1 MSNRRQIIQ
10 AGAALGGA
18 AMLGAPLLARA
29 QQSVIKIGYSASKTG
44 PGAGGNATQ
53 NDPVYTMWF
62 KEIEAAGGITVKGKK
77 YAVEKIE
84 YDDRSNPEEAIRA
97 YERLATQDK
106 VDFVFAPWGTGMNLA
121 VAPTLNKYKYPH
133 LAVSSIT
140 DKAPMLV
147 KRWNNIFFHQG
158 GGSMYG
164 EQLVNLLE
172 EQRKAGKIG
181 NKIAM
186 VSIADEFG
194 VDLSGGARKAAAKH
208 GFQFV
213 YDKTYPGGTQDFS
226 GIINDVKGLNPD
238 AFVAFSYPPDS
249 IGLTATAQ
257 SQGFNPKVYFVGIG
271 TAFPMFVK
279 RFGPNTEG
287 IMGVGGVN
295 ADNPNWQSFF
305 KRHVELT
312 GKEPDR
318 FSNMLIHS
326 TLNILKEAIERAGTL
341 DRAAV
346 IEEIRK
352 GSFNTPNGVISYK
365 DQQWSDVW
373 CVGQWLGGEFHGLAP
388 VNKPGAKKPVIPK
401 PAWKAV

>member
-1 MSNRRQIIQ
+1 MTQRRLIIK

-18 AMLGAPLLARA
+18 AAFGAPMLARA

-62 KEIEAAGGITVKGKK
+62 KQIAAEGGITIKGKK
-77 YAVEKIE
+77 YLVEKIE

-121 VAPTLNKYKYPH
+121 IAPTLNKYKYPH
-133 LAVSSIT
+133 MAVSAIT
-140 DKAPMLV
+140 DKAPMV
-147 KRWNNIFFHQG
+147 TKRFNNIFFHQG

-172 EQRKAGKIG
+172 EQRKAGVIG

-186 VSIADEFG
+186 VNIADEFG

-208 GFQFV
+208 GFQLV
-213 YDKTYPGGTQDFS
+213 YDKSYPGGTQDFS
-226 GIINDVKGLNPD
+226 GIINDAKSLGVD
-238 AFVAFSYPPDS
+238 AFIAFSYPPDTVA
-249 IGLTATAQ
+249 LTSTAQ
-257 SQGFNPKVYFVGIG
+257 AASFNPKVFFVGIG
-271 TAFPMFVK
+271 TAFPMYVS
-279 RFGPNTEG
+279 RFKEAAEG
-287 IMGVGGVN
+287 VMGVGGIN
-295 ADNPNWQSFF
+295 NDLPAWKAFRA
-305 KRHVELT
+305 KHIELS

-326 TLNILKEAIERAGTL
+326 TLNILKESIERAGTL

-346 IEEIRK
+346 IEQIRK
-352 GSFNTPNGVISYK
+352 GGFNTPNGVISYK

-373 CVGQWLGGEFHGLAP
+373 CVGQWQGGEFHGLAP
-388 VNKPGAKKPVIPK
+388 SSKPGAKKPVIPK
-401 PAWKAV
+401 PGWKA